1 MNTKERNRL
10 LDVYGR
16 FYRKE
21 EYEKLTGERFKGCFY
36 CGDLAA
42 STVDHVPPLRW
53 IEAKPLDYWR
63 KNGGLL
69 KVAACRLCNG
79 CLSSRPLFTLSERAE
94 WIAKR
99 LSAEYQAKV
108 TLWLE
113 DEILEISPSF
123 QRVLRARKEQFTDLL
138 ARVKHA
144 ELRALLL
151 SESDQDNF

>member
-1 MNTKERNRL
+1 MHTKERNRL
-10 LDVYGR
+10 LAVYGQ
-16 FYRKE
+16 FYKKA

-36 CGDLAA
+36 CGDLAL
-42 STVDHVPPLRW
+42 STVDHVPAIKW
-53 IEAKPLDYWR
+53 IETKPLDYWR

-69 KVAACRLCNG
+69 KVLSCRSCNMRLG
-79 CLSSRPLFTLSERAE
+79 SRALFTLSERAD

-108 TLWLE
+108 TLWTP
-113 DEILEISPSF
+113 DEIAEMSPQF
-123 QRVLRARKEQFTDLL
+123 QRVLKARKEQFTDLL